1 MCEQEEE
8 CCLCSDSEKDDQD
21 EQGETDVEGG
31 EVQLILGEDGSREA
45 EEEGQGLV
53 FFVGLNILRVVVVVV
68 VELSWNE
75 GGDEG

>member
-8 CCLCSDSEKDDQD
+8 CCLNSDSEKDEQD

-31 EVQLILGEDGSREA
+31 EVEVILGEDGSREA
-45 EEEGQGLV
+45 EEEGLV
-53 FFVGLNILRVVVVVV
+53 FFVGLNIRVVVVVV
-68 VELSWNE
+68 VEFSWNE

>member
-8 CCLCSDSEKDDQD
+8 CCLNSDSEKDEQD

-31 EVQLILGEDGSREA
+31 EVDVILGEDGSREA
-45 EEEGQGLV
+45 EEEGLV
-53 FFVGLNILRVVVVVV
+53 FFVGLNIRVVVVVV
-68 VELSWNE
+68 VEFSWNE